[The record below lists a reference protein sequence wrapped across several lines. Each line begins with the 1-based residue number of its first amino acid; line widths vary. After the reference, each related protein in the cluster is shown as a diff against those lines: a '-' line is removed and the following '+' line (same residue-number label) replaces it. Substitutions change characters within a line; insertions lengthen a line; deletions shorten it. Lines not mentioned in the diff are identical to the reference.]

1 MALIPGLAALPA
13 EGSQNA
19 SFLPGR
25 GQIRERLITAGIILL
40 CLLISIPVL
49 TIAGSLGR
57 DSGGVWQHLLDTLLW
72 SYIGQSLVLMGGVGV
87 LVLVLGII
95 PAWLVTMTRF
105 PGSRMLEW
113 ALVLPLA
120 MPAYIIAYT
129 YTGMLDITGPV
140 QTWIREWT
148 GLAFGEYWFPDI
160 RSMGGAIT
168 MLALVLYP
176 YVYLLSRMAFL
187 EQSVC
192 VLEVSRTLGAGPLT
206 AFRRVALP
214 LARPAIVAGLALV
227 LMETLA
233 DYGTVQYFGL
243 STFTTGIFRT
253 WFGMGSPTA
262 AAQLSAVLMTFI
274 LVLVLTEQW
283 SRNRSRYF
291 HTSNRY
297 SRIPQPRL
305 RGWKAWTA
313 LLACALPVLAGFVI
327 PVFQLVL
334 WALQSWSVIDRD
346 DFIELTF
353 NSLRLAAMAAVIVLT
368 LALVVAYLKRL
379 RPGLLMRSV
388 FRVLGLGYAIPGT
401 VIAVG
406 ILIPFAAFDNG
417 VDSFMRSHF
426 DLSSGL
432 LLSGTLVA
440 VLFAYVVRFLP
451 IAMNTLDAG
460 LGKIKPTM
468 DDAGRS
474 MGYTAWQ
481 LLRRI
486 HIPMLR
492 GSLLTAA
499 LLVFVDVLKELP
511 ATLILRPF
519 NFNTLAIRTYELAN
533 QERLAEAAVSAL
545 MIVLAGIIPVII
557 LSLSISGSRPG
568 YDKPRR
574 QGS

>member
-1 MALIPGLAALPA
+1 MALIPGLTVP
-13 EGSQNA
+13 GTSSHTGVSVSGNA
-19 SFLPGR
+19 QFR
-25 GQIRERLITAGIILL
+25 DRFTVAGIIIL

-49 TIAGSLGR
+49 TIVSSLGR
-57 DSGGVWQHLLDTLLW
+57 DSDGVWSHLFDTLLFE
-72 SYIGQSLVLMGGVGV
+72 YIGQSLLLMGGVGV
-87 LVLVLGII
+87 LVLFLGIG

-129 YTGMLDITGPV
+129 YTGMLDITGPL
-140 QTWIREWT
+140 QTWIRDWT

-160 RSMGGAIT
+160 RSMGGAVT

-192 VLEVSRTLGAGPLT
+192 VLEVSRTLGAGPVT
-206 AFRRVALP
+206 AFRRIALP

-262 AAQLSAVLMTFI
+262 ASQLSAVLMMFI
-274 LVLVLTEQW
+274 LFLVVTEQW

-291 HTSNRY
+291 HTSSRY
-297 SRIPQPRL
+297 SRLPQTRL
-305 RGWKAWTA
+305 RGGKA
-313 LLACALPVLAGFVI
+313 LLALVACGLPVLAGFVI
-327 PVFQLVL
+327 PVIQLVS
-334 WALQSWSVIDRD
+334 WALQSWSVIDRG
-346 DFIELTF
+346 DFVELTV

-368 LALVVAYLKRL
+368 LALLVAYLKRL
-379 RPGLLMRSV
+379 RPGMLMRSV
-388 FRVLGLGYAIPGT
+388 FRVLGMGYAIPGT

-417 VDSFMRSHF
+417 VDSFMRDRF
-426 DLSSGL
+426 DTSTGL
-432 LLSGTLVA
+432 LLSGTLIA

-451 IAMNTLDAG
+451 VAMNTLDAG
-460 LGKIKPTM
+460 LGKIRPTM

-474 MGYTAWQ
+474 MGYSPWQ

-492 GSLLTAA
+492 GSLLTAS

-568 YDKPRR
+568 YDKP
-574 QGS
+574 